1 MKASVILSLA
11 SVALAA
17 PAANIEKRQM
27 TMTANELTKGSCKEV
42 TFIWVRGTTELG
54 NLGEFVGGRLY
65 PELKK
70 VFPSLAVEGVAYG
83 AGVPGNLLPGGGD
96 PAGIKEAT
104 KDYNL
109 AASKC
114 PDTTIIG
121 GGYSQGAAITHRA
134 VEALP
139 ESVKSRIAGI
149 TLYGDTQFKQD
160 KGQIKNFPPSK
171 VKTFC
176 NGYQELKSHSSD
188 GVCNGML
195 MVNYGH
201 MSYGDSMKPGAA
213 FLKAQVDAFKSS
225 GSKGSKESKG
235 SKGSKGSKDSK
246 DSTEEES
253 STSSESSGQEEP
265 ATKTAK
271 ESKKPKSAKG
281 KSAKGS
287 KTSMKVASVFDGAA
301 GVAAVEAALA
311 PVTPAVDAAQA
322 EQLSKMLAEAK
333 AEAAP
338 IVVDASGS

>member
-1 MKASVILSLA
+1 MKASAVLSFA

-17 PAANIEKRQM
+17 PAAEIERRQM
-27 TMTANELTKGSCKEV
+27 TMTANDLTKGSCKDV

-54 NLGEFVGGRLY
+54 NLGEFVGARLY

-83 AGVPGNLLPGGGD
+83 AGVPGNLMPGGGD

-114 PDTTIIG
+114 PDTVIIG
-121 GGYSQGAAITHRA
+121 GGYSQGAAITHRT

-139 ESVKSRIAGI
+139 EAVKLQIAGI
-149 TLYGDTQFKQD
+149 TLYGDTQFYQD
-160 KGQIKNFPPSK
+160 KGQIKRFPKDK

-176 NGYQELKSHSSD
+176 NGYEELKSYSSD
-188 GVCNGML
+188 GVCNGLL

-213 FLKAQVDAFKSS
+213 YLKSKVDAFKRSKKS
-225 GSKGSKESKG
+225 GAS
-235 SKGSKGSKDSK
+235 D
-246 DSTEEES
+246 DDATEEKTVKAKPSKAKE
-253 STSSESSGQEEP
+253 TSSKAS
-265 ATKTAK
+265 TKIA
-271 ESKKPKSAKG
+271 A
-281 KSAKGS
+281 
-287 KTSMKVASVFDGAA
+287 VFEAA
-301 GVAAVEAALA
+301 AAVAASDAAPA
-311 PVTPAVDAAQA
+311 PVAPAVDPAKVA
-322 EQLSKMLAEAK
+322 QLSQSLNQAK

-338 IVVDASGS
+338 ILAQPVQ